1 MITTEQFE
9 HKLIEYLDGEL
20 SDAEKREVEEY
31 LQAHPEAI
39 DLKGDFSLLCA
50 AGKSIRESTF
60 PADLLLEANRKLA
73 ARLADPRQ
81 EHVASIP
88 VASNNGSPETS
99 PSRTWLPNWRRRF
112 RPPVL
117 AAALAAL
124 AILLVGAVTQR
135 AALADI
141 ASSLLQRIVVTFNDE
156 SLSDSQQQTFDEL
169 VEITETV
176 DENGDQVVTL
186 NVPTDQ
192 ILQELGDEG
201 GALKVRVIGEQ
212 ISEAEVESTNA
223 FLDSFETALTTAL
236 HRDHD
241 HDIDRA
247 ITISAVGVPNTV
259 FEGNSDSTKEVKA
272 IFLGDITKLNLNS
285 LNLDSLQTVS
295 DSLIAAGAAKI
306 VSPSP
311 GVTEDKSW
319 GDIKKAVG
327 SSTDDSPNQADR
339 SASSRAFKENG
350 P

>member
-73 ARLADPRQ
+73 ARLTDSRH
-81 EHVASIP
+81 EDVASTP
-88 VASNNGSPETS
+88 VASSNGSPETV
-99 PSRTWLPNWRRRF
+99 PSRTLLSNLRRRF

-124 AILLVGAVTQR
+124 ALLLVGAVTQR

-141 ASSLLQRIVVTFNDE
+141 ASSLLQRITVTFNDE

-176 DENGDQVVTL
+176 DENGEQVVTI

-201 GALKVRVIGEQ
+201 GALNVRIIGEQ
-212 ISEAEVESTNA
+212 ISEAEVERANA
-223 FLDSFETALTTAL
+223 FLDSFETALKTAHDL
-236 HRDHD
+236 YHD
-241 HDIDRA
+241 HDPDRA
-247 ITISAVGVPNTV
+247 IMISAVGVPHTV
-259 FEGNSDSTKEVKA
+259 HEGSSDLKVGKA
-272 IFLGDITKLNLNS
+272 IFLGDITQLNLNS
-285 LNLDSLQTVS
+285 LNLDSLETVS

-319 GDIKKAVG
+319 GDIKRAV
-327 SSTDDSPNQADR
+327 DDSP
-339 SASSRAFKENG
+339 
-350 P
+350 

>member
-60 PADLLLEANRKLA
+60 PADLLLESNRKLA
-73 ARLADPRQ
+73 ARLADSRQ
-81 EHVASIP
+81 EHVASTPI
-88 VASNNGSPETS
+88 ASNNGSPETT

-186 NVPTDQ
+186 NVESDQ
-192 ILQELGDEG
+192 LSEEFGDG
-201 GALKVRVIGEQ
+201 VLKVRVFGEQ
-212 ISEAEVESTNA
+212 ISEAEVERTNA
-223 FLDSFETALTTAL
+223 FLDSFETALITA
-236 HRDHD
+236 RGFTGVIMKS
-241 HDIDRA
+241 HDIRS
-247 ITISAVGVPNTV
+247 IRILTSR
-259 FEGNSDSTKEVKA
+259 S
-272 IFLGDITKLNLNS
+272 
-285 LNLDSLQTVS
+285 
-295 DSLIAAGAAKI
+295 AAKI
-306 VSPSP
+306 GSQSP
-311 GVTEDKSW
+311 GVAEDKSW
-319 GDIKKAVG
+319 GDIKKAG
-327 SSTDDSPNQADR
+327 STTDDSP
-339 SASSRAFKENG
+339 
-350 P
+350 

>member
-73 ARLADPRQ
+73 ARLADSRP
-81 EHVASIP
+81 ENVAPIP
-88 VASNNGSPETS
+88 VASDNGSPEIA

-124 AILLVGAVTQR
+124 ALLLVGAFTQR

-141 ASSLLQRIVVTFNDE
+141 ASSLLQRITVTFNDE
-156 SLSDSQQQTFDEL
+156 SLSDSQQQAFEEVVD
-169 VEITETV
+169 ITETL
-176 DENGDQVVTL
+176 DENGDQVVTV
-186 NVPTDQ
+186 NVEADEAGQMP
-192 ILQELGDEG
+192 QEFSDGVLVVKVHSDES
-201 GALKVRVIGEQ
+201 
-212 ISEAEVESTNA
+212 SEAVS
-223 FLDSFETALTTAL
+223 
-236 HRDHD
+236 
-241 HDIDRA
+241 
-247 ITISAVGVPNTV
+247 
-259 FEGNSDSTKEVKA
+259 SDSDLIMMVSGVTLFSESSV
-272 IFLGDITKLNLNS
+272 
-285 LNLDSLQTVS
+285 NLDSLRIALTAH
-295 DSLIAAGAAKI
+295 DSLHAAKI
-306 VSPSP
+306 GSQPP
-311 GVTEDKSW
+311 GVAEDQSW

-327 SSTDDSPNQADR
+327 STTDDAP
-339 SASSRAFKENG
+339 
-350 P
+350 

>member
-9 HKLIEYLDGEL
+9 LKLIEYLDGEL

-60 PADLLLEANRKLA
+60 PADLLLEANHKLA
-73 ARLADPRQ
+73 TRLADSRQ
-81 EHVASIP
+81 EHVASTPI
-88 VASNNGSPETS
+88 ASNNGSPETT
-99 PSRTWLPNWRRRF
+99 PSRTLLPNWRRRF

-124 AILLVGAVTQR
+124 AILFVGVTQR

-141 ASSLLQRIVVTFNDE
+141 ANSLLQRIVVTFNDE
-156 SLSDSQQQTFDEL
+156 PLSDSQQQTFDKH

-176 DENGDQVVTL
+176 DEDGQSAVTINL
-186 NVPTDQ
+186 GGATEATVDQ
-192 ILQELGDEG
+192 IIQELGDEDG
-201 GALKVRVIGEQ
+201 VLKVRVIGEQ
-212 ISEAEVESTNA
+212 ISEAEVESANA

-272 IFLGDITKLNLNS
+272 IFLGDITQLNLNS
-285 LNLDSLQTVS
+285 LNLDSLQAVS

-311 GVTEDKSW
+311 GVTEGKSW
-319 GDIKKAVG
+319 GDIKKAAG
-327 SSTDDSPNQADR
+327 STTDDAP
-339 SASSRAFKENG
+339 
-350 P
+350 

>member
-60 PADLLLEANRKLA
+60 PAGLLLEANRKLA
-73 ARLADPRQ
+73 ARLTDPRP
-81 EHVASIP
+81 ENVAPIP
-88 VASNNGSPETS
+88 VASNNGSPETT

-141 ASSLLQRIVVTFNDE
+141 ANSLLQRIVVTFNDE
-156 SLSDSQQQTFDEL
+156 PLSDAQQQAFDEL

-176 DENGDQVVTL
+176 DENGEQVVTI

-201 GALKVRVIGEQ
+201 GALNVRVIGEQ
-212 ISEAEVESTNA
+212 IGEAEVERVNA
-223 FLDSFETALTTAL
+223 FLDSFETAFKTAHEL
-236 HRDHD
+236 YHD
-241 HDIDRA
+241 HDIDKA
-247 ITISAVGVPNTV
+247 IVISAVGVPHV
-259 FEGNSDSTKEVKA
+259 RHERSSDSKVMGGKA
-272 IFLGDITKLNLNS
+272 IFLGDITQLNLNS

-319 GDIKKAVG
+319 GDIKKAAD
-327 SSTDDSPNQADR
+327 STTDDSP
-339 SASSRAFKENG
+339 
-350 P
+350 

>member
-73 ARLADPRQ
+73 ARLADPR
-81 EHVASIP
+81 
-88 VASNNGSPETS
+88 PEGCGFHPRRIQQRIAGDR

-176 DENGDQVVTL
+176 DENGEQVVTI
-186 NVPTDQ
+186 NVPRP
-192 ILQELGDEG
+192 IRYP
-201 GALKVRVIGEQ
+201 KS
-212 ISEAEVESTNA
+212 SET
-223 FLDSFETALTTAL
+223 
-236 HRDHD
+236 
-241 HDIDRA
+241 
-247 ITISAVGVPNTV
+247 GVP
-259 FEGNSDSTKEVKA
+259 ES
-272 IFLGDITKLNLNS
+272 
-285 LNLDSLQTVS
+285 
-295 DSLIAAGAAKI
+295 
-306 VSPSP
+306 
-311 GVTEDKSW
+311 EDHRR
-319 GDIKKAVG
+319 A
-327 SSTDDSPNQADR
+327 NQ
-339 SASSRAFKENG
+339 
-350 P
+350 

>member
-73 ARLADPRQ
+73 ARLDDSRQ
-81 EHVASIP
+81 EHVAPIP
-88 VASNNGSPETS
+88 VASGNGSPEIT

-124 AILLVGAVTQR
+124 AILFVGVTQR

-141 ASSLLQRIVVTFNDE
+141 ASSLLRIVVTFNDE
-156 SLSDSQQQTFDEL
+156 PLSDSQQQAFDEV

-176 DENGDQVVTL
+176 DENGDRVVTL
-186 NVPTDQ
+186 NVNAATPDQ
-192 ILQELGDEG
+192 ILQDLGDEDG
-201 GALKVRVIGEQ
+201 VLLVTVHGPES
-212 ISEAEVESTNA
+212 SEAVSP
-223 FLDSFETALTTAL
+223 D
-236 HRDHD
+236 
-241 HDIDRA
+241 
-247 ITISAVGVPNTV
+247 
-259 FEGNSDSTKEVKA
+259 SDSAPIVV
-272 IFLGDITKLNLNS
+272 
-285 LNLDSLQTVS
+285 NLDSLS
-295 DSLIAAGAAKI
+295 AAKI
-306 VSPSP
+306 GSQSP
-311 GVTEDKSW
+311 GVAEGKSW
-319 GDIKKAVG
+319 GDIKRAVG
-327 SSTDDSPNQADR
+327 STTNDAP
-339 SASSRAFKENG
+339 
-350 P
+350 

>member
-9 HKLIEYLDGEL
+9 LKLIEYLDGEL

-39 DLKGDFSLLCA
+39 ELKGDLSLLCA
-50 AGKSIRESTF
+50 AGRSIRESTF

-73 ARLADPRQ
+73 ARLADPRP
-81 EHVASIP
+81 ENVVPIP
-88 VASNNGSPETS
+88 VASHNGSPETN
-99 PSRTWLPNWRRRF
+99 PSRTRLSNWRRRF

-141 ASSLLQRIVVTFNDE
+141 ASSLLQRITVTFNDE
-156 SLSDSQQQTFDEL
+156 PLSDSQQQTFDEL

-186 NVPTDQ
+186 NVADQ
-192 ILQELGDEG
+192 LSEEFRDGV
-201 GALKVRVIGEQ
+201 LKVRIIGEQ
-212 ISEAEVESTNA
+212 ISEAEVERTNS
-223 FLDSFETALTTAL
+223 FRDSFETALITA
-236 HRDHD
+236 RG
-241 HDIDRA
+241 IDQGVM
-247 ITISAVGVPNTV
+247 ISGVGVPHV
-259 FEGNSDSTKEVKA
+259 RGNVKVRGA
-272 IFLGDITKLNLNS
+272 TFLGDITQLNLNS
-285 LNLDSLQTVS
+285 LNLDSLQAVS

-311 GVTEDKSW
+311 GVVEDKSW

-327 SSTDDSPNQADR
+327 STTDDSP
-339 SASSRAFKENG
+339 
-350 P
+350 